1 MVGQRGLE
9 GFNNNRS
16 LCFAYLHGSS
26 FSRPYDSSGHSF
38 LTVTYV
44 MPLDSYVLAR
54 SGLTIYFPIGETV
67 RGNQVTRQWRLV
79 RSLSATT
86 RGRSIPDLQR
96 ELDVTSRT
104 VRRDLEALEHAG
116 FPLISETRRGEVLWR
131 FIDGYH
137 PESPVA
143 LTSDELMA
151 LYFSR
156 RLLEPLCGT
165 PMYEGIQSALQK
177 IGAVVSLRMPSLR
190 GSLDSGISVSS
201 FGRKN
206 YRKSGHVFD
215 RLMRGLRN
223 HFTLEL
229 EYKAPKREQV
239 GSYRLDP
246 YKLWYQDHGLYV
258 VGWDHDDADFRV
270 FAVERIVT
278 VKLTNQ
284 RFEPREDFNFH
295 ALKNTAFRFVWG
307 EPKQVRIRF
316 SADQAA
322 YATERVW
329 HVSQKIFQQEDGS
342 VILQFSVADVSEVKR
357 WLIGWGAAAEVLEPG
372 GLKDDIRRECAVIA
386 NSRRSWERKG

>member
-1 MVGQRGLE
+1 
-9 GFNNNRS
+9 
-16 LCFAYLHGSS
+16 
-26 FSRPYDSSGHSF
+26 
-38 LTVTYV
+38 
-44 MPLDSYVLAR
+44 
-54 SGLTIYFPIGETV
+54 V

-79 RSLSATT
+79 RLLSAAT

-96 ELDVTSRT
+96 ELGVTSRT

-131 FIDGYH
+131 FIDGYQ

-143 LTSDELMA
+143 LTTDELMA

-156 RLLEPLCGT
+156 RLLEPLHGT

-201 FGRKN
+201 FGKKN
-206 YRKSGHVFD
+206 YRKSGDVFD
-215 RLMRGLRN
+215 RLMRGMRN
-223 HFTLEL
+223 HFMLEF
-229 EYKAPKREQV
+229 EYKAPKREQA
-239 GSYRLDP
+239 GRYRLDP

-258 VGWDHDDADFRV
+258 VGWDHDHEDFRV
-270 FAVERIVT
+270 FAVERIIT

-295 ALKNTAFRFVWG
+295 VLKNTAFRFVWG
-307 EPKQVRIRF
+307 EPKQVQIRF

-322 YATERVW
+322 YARERVW
-329 HVSQKIFQQEDGS
+329 HVSQKAFEQEDGS
-342 VILQFSVADVSEVKR
+342 VVLQFSVADLSEVKR
-357 WLIGWGAAAEVLEPG
+357 WLIGWGAGAEVLEPVELADEVLG
-372 GLKDDIRRECAVIA
+372 ECLSVVSRVGSRAVA
-386 NSRRSWERKG
+386 NTAG